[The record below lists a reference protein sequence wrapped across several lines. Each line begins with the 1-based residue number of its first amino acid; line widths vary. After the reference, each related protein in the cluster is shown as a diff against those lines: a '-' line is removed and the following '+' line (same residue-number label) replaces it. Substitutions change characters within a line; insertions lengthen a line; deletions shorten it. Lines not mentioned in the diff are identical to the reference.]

1 MKKIRINAE
10 IMKFATLEIEV
21 DEETFSALQTDDPYD
36 VISGDLDLAWE
47 AANDS
52 HDDIKY
58 DYQLVDAQNDKIII
72 DWED

>member
-36 VISGDLDLAWE
+36 VISGDLDLA
-47 AANDS
+47 
-52 HDDIKY
+52 
-58 DYQLVDAQNDKIII
+58 
-72 DWED
+72 

>member
-10 IMKFATLEIEV
+10 ITKSASLEIEV
-21 DEETFSALQTDDPYD
+21 DDETFSALQTDDPQD
-36 VISGDLDLAWE
+36 VISGELDAAWE

-58 DYQLVDAQNDKIII
+58 DYQLVDGENDKIIV
-72 DWED
+72 DWE

>member
-10 IMKFATLEIEV
+10 ITKSASLEIVV
-21 DEETFSALQTDDPYD
+21 DEETFSALQTDDPQD
-36 VISGDLDLAWE
+36 VIGGYIDAAWE

-58 DYQLVDAQNDKIII
+58 DYQLVDVQNDKIIV
-72 DWED
+72 DWD